1 MIAFLPAAFLSS
13 AEAGKSDRQE
23 RKVWALASAGRELTG
38 RGRAW
43 GGPWGAP
50 EPRLPPGAVMAE
62 VAAQLLGVKACRF
75 VPRHARALA
84 NEFRCYVNYES
95 GLDRED

>member
-1 MIAFLPAAFLSS
+1 
-13 AEAGKSDRQE
+13 
-23 RKVWALASAGRELTG
+23 
-38 RGRAW
+38 
-43 GGPWGAP
+43 
-50 EPRLPPGAVMAE
+50 MAE